1 MRAFRLVLLST
12 LSLAVAIREVRAS
25 AFFPARSEITSTDWD
40 SYTLGAAF
48 AKVHAANATPA
59 VYKRTHHFLR
69 RKIVKYSAA
78 LRGLQFPMC
87 HLAESGLRPSG
98 RSAL

>member
-1 MRAFRLVLLST
+1 MRGFRLVMLST
-12 LSLAVAIREVRAS
+12 LSLAVAIRELRAS

-40 SYTLGAAF
+40 SYTLGAPF

-59 VYKRTHHFLR
+59 VYKRIHHFLR